1 MESPPGPNPMNETEP
16 LPNNSSKP
24 SDKEESHPSISTLPE
39 PKGIIPNLIPS
50 IPPITSINPP
60 TVEPNLEHLS
70 FLERST
76 EVLRYTLLSLEYS
89 LSPKGRLRQWIKL
102 NFLLFLWLG
111 IPLLLFTPL
120 ITHFLGQFVT
130 MTGYINE
137 SILNL
142 LKSIIPT
149 FILVTILS
157 VIIYFCKRKSS

>member
-1 MESPPGPNPMNETEP
+1 MNKTLVPNVTNPRPNPIDP
-16 LPNNSSKP
+16 
-24 SDKEESHPSISTLPE
+24 ESHPSLSPHQE
-39 PKGIIPNLIPS
+39 SKGIIPNLIPT
-50 IPPITSINPP
+50 IPPIYPLNPP
-60 TVEPNLEHLS
+60 TVEPTLEHLS

-102 NFLLFLWLG
+102 NILLFLWLG

-120 ITHFLGQFVT
+120 VTYFLGQFVT

-142 LKSIIPT
+142 LNSILPT